1 MCGGLN
7 ERGVL
12 NERGMLN
19 ERGVLIQRGMLIQG
33 LMMFR
38 MGRHRGARQRPA
50 SGAVIQGTRRGGE
63 WGHRPD

>member
-1 MCGGLN
+1 VCGG
-7 ERGVL
+7 
-12 NERGMLN
+12 LN

-33 LMMFR
+33 LMMFG
-38 MGRHRGARQRPA
+38 MGRHRGARQHPA